1 MDSYLNIQSHYNKK
15 PINRVK
21 DIIIPKKK
29 YDKRSK
35 QIQVCRGNLENR
47 RFGKEIKDINNL
59 TEIPCQSNSQVSKIG
74 EILSK
79 INKDADKTKY
89 KDNICIG
96 IKIPSINKLIKKSK
110 MANLIKVNLNN
121 TNPNLNQNQSLN
133 ININNNNNFIIN
145 NIPSYCNNKT
155 SRHSSI
161 NSKQSNLIPVM
172 RNTLKEIN
180 SHSKSN
186 RRNYCRN
193 SVIYKKRKNSNVKSE
208 DSRNNIS
215 FNKYISINI
224 DDANKFKIVN
234 YKDKRKEYEY
244 RTLKFYKKN
253 TNTINTI
260 NNYNNYSKIRIT
272 TNNEN
277 FDISNNQNQS
287 QNQSQNSNR
296 NSNSKRDTHIMRFI
310 RKQYNLPKEREK
322 SNKMLNL
329 SLNYRQKSK
338 NKENQINQVNYRRKY
353 QLNIPIGNEFISII
367 PINKKSADYRYKNSA
382 KSIYIPISYPINE
395 NPQIPKEYID
405 DIYNHLK
412 LIEFE
417 DLPIKNY
424 MNTVQTDINEKM
436 RLILLDWL
444 VEVHVKFNLLT
455 ETLFITINLI
465 DKYLSKKNIHRK
477 YLQLLGITALLIAC
491 KYEEI
496 YPPEIKELIHMTDNA
511 YNKNQVL
518 QMENQ
523 ILDMA
528 NFNITFPTSFKFLE
542 IFKNKLDLDDK
553 NYYRCLYFIEVSLID
568 YKSSSI
574 NPSLLAANS
583 LFYNYMNKNR
593 IGDINY
599 DENKLFNITGYNK
612 DDFAN
617 SYRYLN
623 NALKKLETI
632 GNKYNSIRRKFK
644 LDQYLNVSSQKF
656 YIEENQNEVNIKSDI
671 QNMVEVPK

>member
-29 YDKRSK
+29 YDKRNK
-35 QIQVCRGNLENR
+35 QIQICRAKMESR

-59 TEIPCQSNSQVSKIG
+59 TEMPCQSNSQVTKIG

-79 INKDADKTKY
+79 INKDADKSKY
-89 KDNICIG
+89 KENICIG
-96 IKIPSINKLIKKSK
+96 IKIPSINKLIKNSK

-121 TNPNLNQNQSLN
+121 TNPNINQNQSVN

-145 NIPSYCNNKT
+145 NIPSYCNTKT

-172 RNTLKEIN
+172 RNTFKEIN

-186 RRNYCRN
+186 RRKYCRN
-193 SVIYKKRKNSNVKSE
+193 SVIFKKIRKNSNVKSE

-224 DDANKFKIVN
+224 DDINKFKIQN
-234 YKDKRKEYEY
+234 YRDKRKEYEY
-244 RTLKFYKKN
+244 RAMNFYKKN

-260 NNYNNYSKIRIT
+260 NNYNNYSKIRIS
-272 TNNEN
+272 TNKEN
-277 FDISNNQNQS
+277 LDTSNNQNQS
-287 QNQSQNSNR
+287 QNQNSNR

-322 SNKMLNL
+322 SNKVLNL

-338 NKENQINQVNYRRKY
+338 NKENQTNQINYKRKF
-353 QLNIPIGNEFISII
+353 QLSIPTGNEYISII
-367 PINKKSADYRYKNSA
+367 PINKKSADYRYKHSS
-382 KSIYIPISYPINE
+382 KSINIPFSYPINE
-395 NPQIPKEYID
+395 NPQIPKEYIN

-412 LIEFE
+412 LIEFD

-424 MNTVQTDINEKM
+424 MNIIQTDINEKM
-436 RLILLDWL
+436 RMILLDWL
-444 VEVHVKFNLLT
+444 VEVHIKFNLLT

-496 YPPEIKELIHMTDNA
+496 YPPEIKELIHMTDDA

-542 IFKNKLDLDDK
+542 IFKNKLNLDDK

-593 IGDINY
+593 IGDLNY
-599 DENKLFNITGYNK
+599 DDNTLFIVTGYNK
-612 DDFAN
+612 NDFVN
-617 SYRYLN
+617 CYSYLN

-644 LDQYLNVSSQKF
+644 LDKYLNVSSQKF
-656 YIEENQNEVNIKSDI
+656 YIEENQYEINLKNDI
-671 QNMVEVPK
+671 QSLIEVPK

>member
-15 PINRVK
+15 AINRVK

-29 YDKRSK
+29 YDKRNK
-35 QIQVCRGNLENR
+35 QIQICRNKMENR
-47 RFGKEIKDINNL
+47 HFGKEIKDINNL
-59 TEIPCQSNSQVSKIG
+59 TEIPCQSNSQVTKIG

-79 INKDADKTKY
+79 INKDADKGKY

-96 IKIPSINKLIKKSK
+96 IKIPSINKLIQNSK

-121 TNPNLNQNQSLN
+121 TNPNINENQSLN
-133 ININNNNNFIIN
+133 ININNNNFIIN
-145 NIPSYCNNKT
+145 NIPSYYNNKT

-186 RRNYCRN
+186 RRKYCRN
-193 SVIYKKRKNSNVKSE
+193 SVIFKKIRKNSNIKSE
-208 DSRNNIS
+208 DSRSNIS
-215 FNKYISINI
+215 FNRYISINI
-224 DDANKFKIVN
+224 DDANKFKILN
-234 YKDKRKEYEY
+234 YRDKRKDYEY
-244 RTLKFYKKN
+244 RTMNFYKKN

-260 NNYNNYSKIRIT
+260 NNYNNYSKIRIS

-277 FDISNNQNQS
+277 FDTSNNQNQS
-287 QNQSQNSNR
+287 QNQNSNR
-296 NSNSKRDTHIMRFI
+296 NSNSKRDTNIMRFI

-338 NKENQINQVNYRRKY
+338 NKENLINQINYRRKY
-353 QLNIPIGNEFISII
+353 HLNIPTGNELISII
-367 PINKKSADYRYKNSA
+367 PINKKSADYRHKNNT
-382 KSIYIPISYPINE
+382 KSFYIPIFYPINE
-395 NPQIPKEYID
+395 NPQIPKEYVD

-412 LIEFE
+412 LIEFD

-424 MNTVQTDINEKM
+424 MNIVQTDINEKM
-436 RLILLDWL
+436 RMILLDWL
-444 VEVHVKFNLLT
+444 VEVHIKFNLLT

-528 NFNITFPTSFKFLE
+528 NFNITFPTSLKFLE
-542 IFKNKLDLDDK
+542 IFKNKLNLDEK
-553 NYYRCLYFIEVSLID
+553 NYFRCLYFIEVSLID

-583 LFYNYMNKNR
+583 LYYNYMNKNR
-593 IGDINY
+593 IGELNY
-599 DENKLFNITGYNK
+599 DENKLFKITGYNK
-612 DDFAN
+612 NDFGN
-617 SYRYLN
+617 CYSYLN

-632 GNKYNSIRRKFK
+632 GNKYKYNSIRRKFK
-644 LDQYLNVSSQKF
+644 LDKYLNVSSQKF
-656 YIEENQNEVNIKSDI
+656 YFEENQPEINFKNDIESVIK
-671 QNMVEVPK
+671 EPK